1 MFPLER
7 PSAPN
12 QSQSS
17 GFALFR
23 EDVLTYETVACTCAQ
38 LCTTMSKST
47 DVVGERDVGSDD
59 EADGELKKQE
69 DAYANECA
77 PLTSNR
83 QRMLRERGL
92 TG

>member
-1 MFPLER
+1 
-7 PSAPN
+7 
-12 QSQSS
+12 
-17 GFALFR
+17 
-23 EDVLTYETVACTCAQ
+23 
-38 LCTTMSKST
+38 MSKST